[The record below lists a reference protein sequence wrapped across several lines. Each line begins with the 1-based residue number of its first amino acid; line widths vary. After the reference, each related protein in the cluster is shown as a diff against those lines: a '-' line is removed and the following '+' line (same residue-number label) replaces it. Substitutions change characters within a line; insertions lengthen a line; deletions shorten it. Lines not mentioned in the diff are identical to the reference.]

1 VVYGLDFIAT
11 LPPIVRLTARAFGA
25 ERAPLLFGWISASHF
40 VSAGLMASATG
51 AARDVLASYSP
62 AFFAAGALCLLAVPM
77 LLLLQERAALTVPRR
92 RLAS

>member
-1 VVYGLDFIAT
+1 
-11 LPPIVRLTARAFGA
+11 
-25 ERAPLLFGWISASHF
+25 
-40 VSAGLMASATG
+40 MASATG